1 MLFNS
6 LHFYIFCFIVFPIY
20 FLLQEEKQKK
30 LLLWASVYFY
40 ACLKVAFVPLLL
52 LSFIAT
58 FLGSI
63 RIFESDS
70 MKTKKLWLYF
80 VLLINLGILI
90 FFKYTDFLRS
100 ISHDFQV
107 FIGGNPGEFKAIGFI
122 LPLGI
127 SFYTFQAIAYAV
139 DVYRGILKPE
149 RSFSEFSL
157 FLLFFPQLVAG
168 PIMRADVLIPQFKG
182 RKIFSLENFSIGMG
196 QIALGI
202 FKKTMIADPISDFI
216 EPIFATPSNYD
227 YLSCLLGVYFFTI
240 QIYCDFAGYSDIAIG
255 SGKILGFNIPIN
267 FKRPYLASS
276 STDLWRRWHISLST
290 WLRDYIY
297 ITLGGS
303 RVSILRNYFNVFVTM
318 VIGGIWHGAAWTFV
332 IWGFICGV
340 SLTIE
345 KFFIE
350 FGYEKYFLKIPKLLR
365 ISYTFSLFMLGALFF
380 RSLNFELGIQMLKRI
395 LTLESSGI
403 FTINWILFIPIS
415 ILFIIEVLEETEH
428 LSKIKESG
436 FYKLVRVPML
446 ASIFLVAGAI
456 YTVTASP
463 QFYYFQF

>member
-6 LHFYIFCFIVFPIY
+6 LHFYIFCFIVFPLY
-20 FLLQEEKQKK
+20 FYLQEDKQRK

-58 FLGSI
+58 YIGSI
-63 RIFESDS
+63 RIFESD
-70 MKTKKLWLYF
+70 KTKKNLWLYF
-80 VLLINLGILI
+80 VLFVNLGILI

-100 ISHDFQV
+100 ILHDLQA
-107 FIGGNPGEFKAIGFI
+107 GNPTEFKAIGFI

-149 RSFSEFSL
+149 RSFSDFSL

-182 RKIFSLENFSIGMG
+182 RKLFSSENFSIGMG

-216 EPIFATPSNYD
+216 EPIFANPSAYD
-227 YLSCLLGVYFFTI
+227 YLSCMLGVYFFTI

-255 SGKILGFNIPIN
+255 AGKILGFNIPIN

-303 RVSILRNYFNVFVTM
+303 RVSIVRNYFNVFVTM

-340 SLTIE
+340 SLTVE

-350 FGYEKYFLKIPKLLR
+350 FGYEKYFLKIPKVLR
-365 ISYTFSLFMLGALFF
+365 ITYTFSLFMLGALFF
-380 RSLNFELGIQMLKRI
+380 RSLNFDLGIVMLKRI
-395 LTLESSGI
+395 FTLESSGI
-403 FTINWILFIPIS
+403 FTINWILFIPTG
-415 ILFIIEVLEETEH
+415 ILFIIEALEETGY
-428 LSKIKESG
+428 LSKIKESVL
-436 FYKLVRVPML
+436 YREIRVPML
-446 ASIFLVAGAI
+446 ASIFIVAGAI

>member
-6 LHFYIFCFIVFPIY
+6 LHFYMFCLIIFPLY
-20 FLLQEEKQKK
+20 FYLQEDKQKK
-30 LLLWASVYFY
+30 LLLWASIYFY

-52 LSFIAT
+52 LSFLAT
-58 FLGSI
+58 FFGSI
-63 RIFESDS
+63 RIFESENRN
-70 MKTKKLWLYF
+70 TKKLWLYF
-80 VLLINLGILI
+80 VLLVNLGILI

-100 ISHDFQV
+100 IFHDLG
-107 FIGGNPGEFKAIGFI
+107 ITGNSSSEFKAIGFI

-139 DVYRGILKPE
+139 DVYRGILKPD
-149 RSFSEFSL
+149 RNFSEFSL

-182 RKIFSLENFSIGMG
+182 RKFFSSENFSIGMG

-216 EPIFATPSNYD
+216 EPIYSNPANYD
-227 YLSCLLGVYFFTI
+227 FLSCILAVYFFTI

-255 SGKILGFNIPIN
+255 AGKILGFNIPIN

-318 VIGGIWHGAAWTFV
+318 VIGGAWHGAAWNFI

-350 FGYEKYFLKIPKLLR
+350 FGYEKYFLKIPKLIR
-365 ISYTFSLFMLGALFF
+365 ISYTFTLFMLGALFF
-380 RSLNFELGIQMLKRI
+380 RSLNFDLALTMLTRI
-395 LTLESSGI
+395 LTLQTTGI
-403 FTINWILFIPIS
+403 FTINYILFIPTG
-415 ILFIIEVLEETEH
+415 ILFAVEALEETGK
-428 LSKIKESG
+428 LSKIKESSL
-436 FYKLVRVPML
+436 YQMIRIPML
-446 ASIFLVAGAI
+446 ASIFLVAGCI

>member
-6 LHFYIFCFIVFPIY
+6 LHFYVFCLIVFPLY
-20 FLLQEEKQKK
+20 FFLQEDKQRK

-58 FLGSI
+58 FIGSI
-63 RIFESDS
+63 RIFETE
-70 MKTKKLWLYF
+70 KQNTKKLWLYF
-80 VLLINLGILI
+80 VLLVNLGILI

-100 ISHDFQV
+100 ILHDLGV
-107 FIGGNPGEFKAIGFI
+107 NGSNPSEFKAIGFI

-127 SFYTFQAIAYAV
+127 SFYTFQAIAYSV
-139 DVYRGILKPE
+139 DVYRGLLKPE
-149 RSFSEFSL
+149 RNFSDFSL

-168 PIMRADVLIPQFKG
+168 PIMRADVLIPQFAG
-182 RKIFSLENFSIGMG
+182 RKLFSQENFSLGMG

-216 EPIFATPSNYD
+216 EPIFANPSEYNF
-227 YLSCLLGVYFFTI
+227 LSCLLGAYFFTI

-267 FKRPYLASS
+267 FRRPYLASS
-276 STDLWRRWHISLST
+276 STEIWKRWHISLST

-297 ITLGGS
+297 FSLGGN
-303 RVSILRNYFNVFVTM
+303 RVPLLQNYFNVFVTM
-318 VIGGIWHGAAWTFV
+318 IIGGIWHGAAWTFIV
-332 IWGFICGV
+332 WGFICGL
-340 SLTIE
+340 SLTVE

-350 FGYEKYFLKIPKLLR
+350 FGYEKYFLKIPKVIR
-365 ISYTFSLFMLGALFF
+365 IIYTFSLFMLGGLFF
-380 RSLNFELGIQMLKRI
+380 RSLDFKLAIIMLKRI
-395 LTLESSGI
+395 VTLETNGI
-403 FTINWILFIPIS
+403 LTIGYILFIPIT
-415 ILFIIEVLEETEH
+415 ILFTIEILEETGK

-436 FYKLVRVPML
+436 IYQMIRVPVL
-446 ASIFLVAGAI
+446 TSVFLVAGCI

>member
-6 LHFYIFCFIVFPIY
+6 LHFYVFCLIVFPLY
-20 FLLQEEKQKK
+20 FFLQEDKQRK

-58 FLGSI
+58 FIGSI
-63 RIFESDS
+63 RIFETE
-70 MKTKKLWLYF
+70 KQNTKKFWLYF
-80 VLLINLGILI
+80 VLVVNIGILV

-100 ISHDFQV
+100 ILQDLGVNGS
-107 FIGGNPGEFKAIGFI
+107 NPSEFKAIGFI

-139 DVYRGILKPE
+139 DVYRGLLKPE
-149 RSFSEFSL
+149 RNFSDFSL

-182 RKIFSLENFSIGMG
+182 RKLFSKENFSLGMG

-216 EPIFATPSNYD
+216 EPIFANPANYHFAA
-227 YLSCLLGVYFFTI
+227 SILGVYLFTI

-255 SGKILGFNIPIN
+255 AGKVLGFNIPIN

-276 STDLWRRWHISLST
+276 STDLWIRWHISLST

-318 VIGGIWHGAAWTFV
+318 VIGGAWHGAAWNF
-332 IWGFICGV
+332 IIRGFICGI
-340 SLTIE
+340 SLTVE

-350 FGYEKYFLKIPKLLR
+350 YGYEKYFLKIPKILR
-365 ISYTFSLFMLGALFF
+365 ICYTFALFMLGGLFF
-380 RSLNFELGIQMLKRI
+380 RSLDFDLAMVMLKRI
-395 LTLESSGI
+395 ITLRTDGI
-403 FTINWILFIPIS
+403 FTINYILFIPIG
-415 ILFIIEVLEETEH
+415 ILIAIEVLEETGK
-428 LSKIKESG
+428 LTQIKESSI
-436 FYKLVRVPML
+436 YQSIRIPVL
-446 ASIFLVAGAI
+446 ASIFLVAGCI

>member
-6 LHFYIFCFIVFPIY
+6 LHFYVFCLIVFPLY
-20 FLLQEEKQKK
+20 FFLQEDKQRK
-30 LLLWASVYFY
+30 LLLWSSVYFY

-58 FLGSI
+58 FIGSI
-63 RIFESDS
+63 RISESQ
-70 MKTKKLWLYF
+70 KQNTKKLWLYF
-80 VLLINLGILI
+80 VLTVNLGILV

-100 ISHDFQV
+100 ILHDL
-107 FIGGNPGEFKAIGFI
+107 GANGSNTTEFRAIGFI

-149 RSFSEFSL
+149 RNFSDFSL

-168 PIMRADVLIPQFKG
+168 PIMRADVLIPQFQG
-182 RKIFSLENFSIGMG
+182 RKLFSTENFSLGMG

-216 EPIFATPSNYD
+216 EPIFANPANYD
-227 YLSCLLGVYFFTI
+227 FAACILGVYFFTI

-255 SGKILGFNIPIN
+255 AGKILGFNIPIN

-276 STDLWRRWHISLST
+276 STELWRRWHISLST

-303 RVSILRNYFNVFVTM
+303 RVSLLRNYFNVFVTM
-318 VIGGIWHGAAWTFV
+318 VIGGAWHGAAWNFI

-350 FGYEKYFLKIPKLLR
+350 FGYEKFFLRIPKVIR
-365 ISYTFSLFMLGALFF
+365 ITYTFSLFMLGALFF
-380 RSLNFELGIQMLKRI
+380 RSLNFDLAMVMLKRI
-395 LTLESSGI
+395 LTLQTTGI
-403 FTINWILFIPIS
+403 FTINYILFIPTG
-415 ILFIIEVLEETEH
+415 ILFVIEVLEETKL

-436 FYKLVRVPML
+436 IYQQLRVPVL
-446 ASIFLVAGAI
+446 ASIFLVAGCI